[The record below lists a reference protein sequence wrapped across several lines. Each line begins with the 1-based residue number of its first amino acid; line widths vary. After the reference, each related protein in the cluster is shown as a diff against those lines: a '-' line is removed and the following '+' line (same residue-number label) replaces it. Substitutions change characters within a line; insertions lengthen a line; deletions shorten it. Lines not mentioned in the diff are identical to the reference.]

1 MIFEKLVAIIG
12 SMSTALG
19 YAPVGGSSGAE
30 CFTTVDPHYARTG
43 APARMADG
51 RVMTDYR
58 PRCYQ
63 YPVAAAQRYGDNA
76 YRVNMI
82 HRADELMEAARQV
95 NNRKVLPTS
104 CVDTM
109 VPELY
114 KRVCTYKGC
123 KTVPGNF
130 MGIGTG
136 RIYVPAAE
144 RAASDPQM
152 LSDVSVPKI
161 PMTYPRQPP
170 RVGSHCAVDD
180 PEKMFSVRGDAAVY
194 GSSAK
199 SHPYSAPRD

>member
-1 MIFEKLVAIIG
+1 
-12 SMSTALG
+12 MSSTLG
-19 YAPVGGSSGAE
+19 FAPAGPVGGAE

-51 RVMTDYR
+51 RLMTDYR
-58 PRCYQ
+58 ARCYQ
-63 YPVAAAQRYGDNA
+63 YSTAAAAHYGDND
-76 YRVNMI
+76 YRARMI
-82 HRADELMEAARQV
+82 HGADELMEAARQV
-95 NNRKVLPTS
+95 NNRKALPTS

-114 KRVCTYKGC
+114 KRICTYKGC
-123 KTVPGNF
+123 KVVPGNF

-136 RIYVPAAE
+136 RIYVPTAE

-152 LSDVSVPKI
+152 LSDMTIPKI
-161 PMTYPRQPP
+161 PMTYARQAPRI
-170 RVGSHCAVDD
+170 GSQCALND
-180 PEKMFSVRGDAAVY
+180 PETMFSVRGAAAVY